1 MLRAASLAAISLL
14 ATLFVACGSGSADG
28 GADPA
33 SAVPANAMLYA
44 EIAVRPEGKLK
55 DDALDA
61 AGKVLATDDPEG
73 KLRGFLDKALAES
86 EDTTL
91 DYDKDIKPWLGERAA
106 LWLGNRLDSDDSPGG
121 ALVVAVTDTEAA
133 MDAVRKAAEQDSK
146 KVAKRSYK
154 GVDYEVYDDGN
165 VAGTVEDFL
174 LMGAE
179 PEVKASIDAQK
190 GDGLSD
196 SDRYKQSVDQL
207 EDERLAHFYLDVKS
221 FFNLATQ
228 SSSGTDAQEL
238 EQLKAIFP
246 FDRVPPVVGSFSADA
261 DRLALDFAVKGES
274 LKDLGALS
282 QTYGGG
288 TSPLLKEMPGDSWGA
303 LAVAKYGQSL
313 KSMFD
318 QMAGAF
324 GGAAARQQL
333 KNQLGIDLDQDVL
346 SRIGDVGFFVR
357 GDTIASL
364 DGAAVIQVTDEGKA
378 AKGFGKLVG
387 LLQSAGG
394 VQAKP
399 TRVDGAEAAFAVQN
413 AQLPKPIILARSA
426 ERVVVSFGPEAARD
440 AFAPASKL
448 GDSDLYNEAKDSLG
462 GLEPSVLLA
471 MPNVV
476 KLVESSGSADADF
489 EKARPY
495 LDAYDVIAYGLE
507 GDEDEGHLRI
517 VAGLK

>member
-1 MLRAASLAAISLL
+1 MLRAATLAALSLL
-14 ATLFVACGSGSADG
+14 AALFVACGSGAADG
-28 GADPA
+28 DGDPA

-44 EIAVRPEGKLK
+44 EVAIRPEGQLK

-73 KLRGFLDKALAES
+73 KLREFLDKAMAES
-86 EDTTL
+86 GDTKL
-91 DYDKDIKPWLGERAA
+91 DYDKDIKPWLGERGA
-106 LWLGNRLDSDDSPGG
+106 LWVSQRLDSDGDPG
-121 ALVVAVTDTEAA
+121 AAAVVAVTDTEAA
-133 MDAVRKAAEQDSK
+133 MEAMRKADGQK
-146 KVAKRSYK
+146 TTKRSYK
-154 GVDYEVYDDGN
+154 GVDYEVDPDGD
-165 VAGTVEDFL
+165 AAATVDDFL
-174 LMGAE
+174 LLGAE
-179 PEVKASIDAQK
+179 PEVKAAIDAQK

-196 SDRYKQSVDQL
+196 ADRYKQSLDLL
-207 EDERLAHFYLDVKS
+207 EDERLAHFFLDVKS
-221 FFNLATQ
+221 FFNLAMK
-228 SSSGTDAQEL
+228 SSSDTDAQEIQ
-238 EQLKAIFP
+238 QLKAIFP
-246 FDRVPPVVGSFSADA
+246 FDKVPPVVGSFSANA

-274 LKDLGALS
+274 LKDLGALT

-288 TSPLLKEMPGDSWGA
+288 TSPLIKEMPGDSWGA

-313 KSMFD
+313 KTMFD

-333 KNQLGIDLDQDVL
+333 KNQLGIDLDEDVL
-346 SRIGDVGFFVR
+346 SWIGDVGFFIR
-357 GDTIASL
+357 GDTVSSL
-364 DGAAVIQVTDEGKA
+364 DGAAVIQVTDSAKA

-394 VQAKP
+394 VRAKP
-399 TRVDGAEAAFAVQN
+399 TQVEGADAAFAVQN
-413 AQLPKPIILARSA
+413 PQLPKPLIMARSA
-426 ERVVVSFGPEAARD
+426 ERVVVSFGAEAARD

-448 GDSDLYNEAKDSLG
+448 GDSDIYNEAKDSLG

-476 KLVESSGSADADF
+476 KLVESSGSADPDF

-495 LDAYDVIAYGLE
+495 LDAYDVIAYGVE

>member
-1 MLRAASLAAISLL
+1 MLRAATLAALSLL
-14 ATLFVACGSGSADG
+14 AALFVACGSGSADG
-28 GADPA
+28 DADPA

-44 EIAVRPEGKLK
+44 EVAIQPDGQLK

-73 KLRGFLDKALAES
+73 KLREFLDRAMAEA
-86 EDTTL
+86 EDTNL
-91 DYDKDIKPWLGERAA
+91 DYDKDIKPWLGERGA
-106 LWLGNRLDSDDSPGG
+106 LWVGQRVDEDGDPG
-121 ALVVAVTDTEAA
+121 AAAVIAVTDTEAA
-133 MDAVRKAAEQDSK
+133 MEAMRKADGK
-146 KVAKRSYK
+146 KTTKRSYK
-154 GVDYEVYDDGN
+154 GVDYEVDTDGEA
-165 VAGTVEDFL
+165 AGTVDDFL
-174 LMGAE
+174 LVGAE

-190 GDGLSD
+190 GDGLAD
-196 SDRYKQSVDQL
+196 SDRYKQSLDQL
-207 EDERLAHFYLDVKS
+207 EDERLAHFFLDVKS
-221 FFNLATQ
+221 FFNLAMK

-238 EQLKAIFP
+238 EQLKTIFP
-246 FDRVPPVVGSFSADA
+246 FDKVPPVVGSFSANG
-261 DRLALDFAVKGES
+261 DRLALDFAVKGDS
-274 LKDLGALS
+274 LKNLGALS

-303 LAVAKYGQSL
+303 LAAAKYGQSL

-324 GGAAARQQL
+324 GGAAARRQL

-346 SRIGDVGFFVR
+346 SWIGDVGFFIR

-399 TRVDGAEAAFAVQN
+399 TKVDGAEAAFAVDDPE
-413 AQLPKPIILARSA
+413 LPKPLILARSA
-426 ERVVVSFGPEAARD
+426 ERVVVSYGAEAARD
-440 AFAPASKL
+440 AFTPASKL
-448 GDSDLYNEAKDSLG
+448 GDSDLYGEAKDSLG
-462 GLEPSVLLA
+462 GIEPSVLLA
-471 MPNVV
+471 MPNVI
-476 KLVESSGSADADF
+476 KLVESSGSADAEFD
-489 EKARPY
+489 KARPY
-495 LDAYDVIAYGLE
+495 LDAYDLIAYGLE